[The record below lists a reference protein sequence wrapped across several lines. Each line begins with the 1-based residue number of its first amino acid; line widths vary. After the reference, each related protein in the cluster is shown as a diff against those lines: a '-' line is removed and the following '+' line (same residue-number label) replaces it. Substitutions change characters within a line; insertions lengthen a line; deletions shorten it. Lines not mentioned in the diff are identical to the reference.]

1 MINKRKWF
9 NRSGVWSVSI
19 FSAALILPWMLAKS
33 LPPRSN
39 PETSSPPSPQPTLEE
54 LAIAPA
60 WQPQPLTQSLAWQQ
74 SFALSSSTPSPAAET
89 NSSTSK
95 TPAQGDKAK
104 PTQGK
109 AQKSAQAQPPAPQ
122 PPENPP
128 LIEMRVAIAR
138 DVSSLNVATSTTGK
152 VVDAQNQV
160 IEDLPPNQGRNV
172 LPNGANLRFGELQTP
187 QGVWVKP
194 TQGGLVYVNGNWYRG
209 DLLLVSLGD
218 TLLAVNYVDLET
230 YIAGVVGS
238 EVYPSWPAAALK
250 AQAIAARSYALVHYF
265 RPAHDLYDLGNTQRW
280 QVYKGVSGEWN
291 TTTQAVQETAGLFLS
306 YEGGVVESMYAAS
319 EEIVTEV
326 FGGRGMSQT
335 GARDLAQQ
343 GYSYQEILG
352 TYYPGAGLSWF
363 DTQQVDTN

>member
-1 MINKRKWF
+1 
-9 NRSGVWSVSI
+9 
-19 FSAALILPWMLAKS
+19 MLAKS

-39 PETSSPPSPQPTLEE
+39 PETSSPPSPQSTPEKP
-54 LAIAPA
+54 AIAPA
-60 WQPQPLTQSLAWQQ
+60 WQPQLLHQNLVWQQ
-74 SFALSSSTPSPAAET
+74 SFALVSPTPSPATEA
-89 NSSTSK
+89 NSSISK
-95 TPAQGDKAK
+95 TSAQEDKAK
-104 PTQGK
+104 PTQGNNAPGK
-109 AQKSAQAQPPAPQ
+109 AQKSARAQPPAPQ
-122 PPENPP
+122 PPENLP

-138 DVSSLNVATSTTGK
+138 DVSSLSIATSTTGK
-152 VVDAQNQV
+152 VVDAQGKV

-172 LPNGANLRFGELQTP
+172 LPSGANLRFGELQTP

-194 TQGGLVYVNGNWYRG
+194 TEGGLVYVNGNWYRG

-265 RPAHDLYDLGNTQRW
+265 RPANDLYDLGNTQRW

-291 TTTQAVQETAGLFLS
+291 TTTQAVKETAGLFLS
-306 YEGGVVESMYAAS
+306 YQGGVVESMYAAS

-363 DTQQVDTN
+363 DTEQVDTN